1 MATPTGD
8 NNTTPD
14 SFDSEGLTPTPE
26 PMIVDGKVVD
36 RRTVEDE
43 PVSEVVDTELG
54 DDSAED
60 LEDAPQPPPRNG
72 MASGGMVLGVA
83 SLVMNP
89 FGITSVIAIVLSIFG
104 MRRAISMFKSGGVP
118 VGRIPATIGLAVGV
132 ATAVFAL
139 WIIIANPAA
148 LVAE

>member
-14 SFDSEGLTPTPE
+14 SSDSEGLAPNSE

-36 RRTVEDE
+36 RRVVDDA
-43 PVSEVVDTELG
+43 PVGEVVEPELG
-54 DDSAED
+54 EDSAED

-72 MASGGMVLGVA
+72 MANAGMFLGVA
-83 SLVMNP
+83 SLIMNP
-89 FGITSVIAIVLSIFG
+89 FGITSVIAIAMSIFG
-104 MRRAISMFKSGGVP
+104 VRRAVAMFKSGGAP
-118 VGRIPATIGLAVGV
+118 VGRIPATIGLALGV

-139 WIIIANPAA
+139 WVIIANPVAPAA
-148 LVAE
+148 